1 MTINR
6 RRFLYCSGV
15 ALGGSVCL
23 GLPASIAGN
32 PLATTG
38 PNNIRGRVLRGDAP
52 ARRWKWSREALHYR
66 RLEDDRTQCLIC
78 PNRCTLAPGDRSVC
92 RSKVNLEGTLYTL
105 AYGNPCAVHNDPVEK
120 KPLYHFRPQTKV
132 FSLATTG
139 CNFRCLNCQNWE
151 ISQARPEDVRFIELF
166 PADAVAEAAARGS
179 VAIAYTYSEAITY
192 YEYMRDTARLARDRG
207 LHNLLISNGY
217 INREALE
224 DLCDVL
230 DGANINLK
238 AFSDGIYRKLNG
250 GTLQPVLETFKTL
263 HRRGV
268 HFEITTLVVPG
279 YVDDDGMTR
288 AMCDWILEKLG
299 PDHPLHF
306 TRFVPR
312 YKLNRLPPTP
322 VSTLERCR
330 EIALEAGLHYVYV
343 GNVPLHDANH
353 TYCHRC
359 GRRVVERLGYHIPAY
374 HLQDGRCKFCG
385 TAIPGRWDA

>member
-1 MTINR
+1 MSINR
-6 RRFLYCSGV
+6 RRFLYCSSV
-15 ALGGSVCL
+15 ALGGSVCM
-23 GLPASIAGN
+23 GLPMCFAGN
-32 PLATTG
+32 ALAAAG
-38 PNNIRGRVLRGDAP
+38 PDDIRGRVFRGDAP
-52 ARRWKWSREALHYR
+52 SRLWKWSREALHYR

-92 RSKVNLEGTLYTL
+92 RSKVNLKGTLYTL

-151 ISQARPEDVRFIELF
+151 ISQARPEDVRFSELF
-166 PADAVAEAAARGS
+166 PAQAVDAAVARES

-192 YEYMRDTARLARDRG
+192 YEYMRDTARLARARG
-207 LHNLLISNGY
+207 IQNLLISNGY
-217 INREALE
+217 INRDALE

-279 YVDDDGMTR
+279 YVDDDAMTR
-288 AMCDWILEKLG
+288 AMCDWILDKLG
-299 PDHPLHF
+299 PDYPLHF

-330 EIALEAGLHYVYV
+330 AIALEAGLRYVYV
-343 GNVPLHDANH
+343 GNVPLHAANN

-359 GRRVVERLGYHIPAY
+359 GRMVVERLGYHIPGY
-374 HLQDGRCKFCG
+374 YLEGGTCRFCG
-385 TAIPGRWDA
+385 TKIPGRWDA